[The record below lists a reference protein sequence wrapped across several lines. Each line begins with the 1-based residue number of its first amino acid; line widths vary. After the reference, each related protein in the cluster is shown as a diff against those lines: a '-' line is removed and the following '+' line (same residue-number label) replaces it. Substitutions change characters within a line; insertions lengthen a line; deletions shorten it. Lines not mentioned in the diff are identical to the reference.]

1 MTNKQ
6 AAKCIVKIYIAAIVV
21 IGIALLVG
29 SAFSGFYTTEQHI
42 ERISERVQERFI
54 DTGAHESFKLYP
66 LYNQDDKL
74 THFLVEF
81 PEDGYLYIDLSFKLI
96 FGHDMYQCNNDTEYC
111 RWYRY
116 RYDIDSPAYDES
128 IVWKYAGEGA
138 KGGIE
143 ADNGGFIRKKAYVEV
158 NENGKAITRTIS
170 HYAAAGVGEDE
181 KRYLIKTTENNYI
194 PAVKRDG
201 KYLNLVSMELYD
213 LGELIYLSVPEAM
226 LHFIV
231 KDFYDL

>member
-1 MTNKQ
+1 M
-6 AAKCIVKIYIAAIVV
+6 
-21 IGIALLVG
+21 
-29 SAFSGFYTTEQHI
+29 
-42 ERISERVQERFI
+42 
-54 DTGAHESFKLYP
+54 
-66 LYNQDDKL
+66 
-74 THFLVEF
+74 EF

-96 FGHDMYQCNNDTEYC
+96 YGHDMYQGSFFNEY
-111 RWYRY
+111 REWHRY

-170 HYAAAGVGEDE
+170 HFAAAGVGEDE
-181 KRYLIKTTENNYI
+181 KRYLIETPWHYCI

-201 KYLNLVSMELYD
+201 KYLNLISMELYD
-213 LGELIYLSVPEAM
+213 LWELIYGDVPNGLEIGGLSFSFRTE
-226 LHFIV
+226 
-231 KDFYDL
+231 YDL